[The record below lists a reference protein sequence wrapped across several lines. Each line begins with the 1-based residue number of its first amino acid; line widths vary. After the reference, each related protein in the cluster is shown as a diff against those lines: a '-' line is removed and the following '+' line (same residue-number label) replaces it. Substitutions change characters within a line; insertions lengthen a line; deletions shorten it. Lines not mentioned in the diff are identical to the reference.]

1 MAASSPTDTASLRER
16 VRHAVAVRLGIDA
29 RALAAFRVA
38 IGVLL
43 LVDLALRARSL
54 TAFYTDAG
62 VLPRSALAQL
72 YPTLSELSLHALS
85 GELWW
90 QVVLFL
96 VAGGFALAL
105 TTGYHTRI
113 ATVASFVLLLSLQ
126 LRNPVVLNAGDVIFR
141 RILLWA
147 CFLPLGATWSLD
159 ARRAE
164 TDPPPTRFTSVA
176 TSALLLQVVT
186 IYTVNVL
193 IKHQFGAWMTG
204 DAAGMALALDSFTT
218 RFGVLLSQ
226 SPLLLEAANWA
237 WVALL
242 ASSVLLVLATGR
254 IRTILV
260 GLFAAVHLGM
270 FLAMTIGIFPFI
282 SIAGLLPFLP
292 SEVWDRVERW
302 LPDAGLLP
310 ERIDRV
316 VAARAAGAVPVVD
329 GAAPS
334 LGRLRSAGARAATV
348 LVVVL
353 VLVATVWNLATLGV
367 VSLDTG
373 ESGISPSQHR
383 WDMFA
388 YPPSVDVWYQT
399 PATLASGDRIDALRG
414 TALPPDE
421 TPTLRGYPSA
431 RWRKYLVSVR
441 YGDPPGLVD
450 DLGAGLCRRA
460 AHRTDQPVEHVT
472 ISVVEEPTRYNE
484 RSNTTR
490 IDLGTYACR

>member
-1 MAASSPTDTASLRER
+1 MDSPSPTDATSLPER
-16 VRHAVAVRLGIDA
+16 ARRAVATRLGIDA

-38 IGVLL
+38 LGVLL
-43 LVDLALRARSL
+43 FLDLVLRARSL

-72 YPTLSELSLHALS
+72 YPTLSRLSLHTIS

-105 TTGYHTRI
+105 AAGYHTRI

-126 LRNPVVLNAGDVIFR
+126 LRNPVVLNAGDVILR
-141 RILLWA
+141 RLLLWA

-159 ARRAE
+159 SR
-164 TDPPPTRFTSVA
+164 TDSTAPQSTRIITVA
-176 TSALLLQVVT
+176 TAALLLQVVS

-193 IKHQFGAWMTG
+193 IKHQLGAWMTG

-226 SPLLLEAANWA
+226 SPVLLEAANWF

-242 ASSVLLVLATGR
+242 TSSVLLVLTTGH
-254 IRTILV
+254 IRTLLV
-260 GLFAAVHLGM
+260 GLFSAVHLGM
-270 FLAMTIGIFPFI
+270 FLAMTIGLFPFI
-282 SIAGLLPFLP
+282 SIAALLPFLP
-292 SEVWDRVERW
+292 SGVWDRVEGW
-302 LPDAGLLP
+302 LPESGFLP
-310 ERIDRV
+310 ERIERI
-316 VAARAAGAVPVVD
+316 ATAISAGPSSGGAVTS
-329 GAAPS
+329 PS
-334 LGRLRSAGARAATV
+334 LGRIRAGLSYATTL

-367 VSLDTG
+367 VTLDTG
-373 ESGISPSQHR
+373 DSGISPSQHR

-388 YPPSVDVWYQT
+388 YPPTIDVWYQT

-414 TALPPDE
+414 TDIPPDGE
-421 TPTLRGYPSA
+421 PTLQGYPSA

-450 DLGAGLCRRA
+450 ELGAYLCRRA
-460 AHRTDQPVEHVT
+460 AARTDHEVERVT
-472 ISVVEEPTRYNE
+472 ITAIEEPTRYSD
-484 RSNTTR
+484 RTNTTR
-490 IDLGTYACR
+490 VDLGTYAC